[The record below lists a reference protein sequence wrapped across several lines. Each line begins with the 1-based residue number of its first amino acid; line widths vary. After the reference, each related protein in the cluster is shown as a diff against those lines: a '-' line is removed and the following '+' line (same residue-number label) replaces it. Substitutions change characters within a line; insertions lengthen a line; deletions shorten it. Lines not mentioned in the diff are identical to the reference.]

1 MPKEQDVTPV
11 APPVR
16 FEEAF
21 ARELHRRRELAGMS
35 QAELARRA
43 KAEGLHIWQSAIGR
57 IETGD
62 RQVTL
67 NEALVLASIL
77 GADLAEMADYAP
89 IAEGDALD
97 PAGIAT
103 ERAQEAARAAFRAV
117 LQAWERLDAANTEA
131 RGWIDRAIENE
142 LTLAPEDENGHNRL
156 PASEATL
163 AALTGATQIRA
174 RRANGYVLTVAHL
187 EAMADALERF
197 LEDHS
202 DENMRPIVAPAETER

>member
-1 MPKEQDVTPV
+1 MPKEQDATTV

-16 FEEAF
+16 FEETF
-21 ARELHRRRELAGMS
+21 ARELHRRRELSGIS

-103 ERAQEAARAAFRAV
+103 ERAREAALAGFRTV
-117 LQAWERLDAANTEA
+117 YQAWERLEAATTEA

-142 LTLAPEDENGHNRL
+142 LTLAPEDEHGHNRL

-174 RRANGYVLTVAHL
+174 RRANGYVLTIAHL
-187 EAMADALERF
+187 ETMAEALERF
-197 LEDHS
+197 LDDHS
-202 DENMRPIVAPAETER
+202 EENMRPIVDPVNTER

>member
-1 MPKEQDVTPV
+1 MPKEHAVTT
-11 APPVR
+11 ATSPVR
-16 FEEAF
+16 FEETF
-21 ARELHRRRELAGMS
+21 ARELHRRRELIGMS

-89 IAEGDALD
+89 VAEGDALD

-103 ERAQEAARAAFRAV
+103 ERAQEAARSAFRAV
-117 LQAWERLDAANTEA
+117 FQAWERLDAANAEA

-142 LTLAPEDENGHNRL
+142 LSLAPADEGGINRL
-156 PASEATL
+156 PASESTL
-163 AALTGATQIRA
+163 AALSGVTQIRA
-174 RRANGYVLTVAHL
+174 RRANGYVLAVAHL
-187 EAMADALERF
+187 ENMAETLQGF
-197 LEDHS
+197 LDEHS
-202 DENMRPIVAPAETER
+202 DDKLRPIVEPTNTER

>member
-1 MPKEQDVTPV
+1 MPKDPTVTTV
-11 APPVR
+11 SSPVR
-16 FEEAF
+16 FEESF
-21 ARELHRRRELAGMS
+21 ARELHRRRELVGMS

-89 IAEGDALD
+89 VAEGDALD

-103 ERAQEAARAAFRAV
+103 ERAQEAARSAFRAAF
-117 LQAWERLDAANTEA
+117 QAWERLDAANTEA

-142 LTLAPEDENGHNRL
+142 LELAPADAEGHHRL
-156 PASEATL
+156 PASESTL
-163 AALTGATQIRA
+163 AALPGVTQTRA
-174 RRANGYVLTVAHL
+174 RRANGYVLAVAHL
-187 EAMADALERF
+187 EAMADALQGF
-197 LEDHS
+197 LDEHS
-202 DENMRPIVAPAETER
+202 DDNLRPIVEPADAEH